1 MIKTFISRSTSS
13 QHILKQVTQE
23 VTYDSSLLLFFSS
36 TKQNFEELSSLLH
49 ETHPRLTIA
58 GCTTTGEISNEG
70 FSEGTVSFMLFSKKF
85 TAETVL
91 LQDIHKY
98 PYSQIDDIKQAVSL
112 SGISTREGNDRELG
126 IVLPTGLHGGE
137 EKMMSTIQSVFS
149 YDFPLIGGTAGDDAK
164 FQTTKVSLNGQVSTT
179 GGVLILLK
187 SPVPVRCYKENIFQ
201 ATDNILVVTEADSA
215 NRVVSKF
222 NGRKASQEYARLLGI
237 SETTLSTYFASNPL
251 GRQRG
256 YDHYIAS
263 PFQVLPNGSIQFY
276 CQVFEGD
283 QLSIMTPINPE
294 DKLKETVRTIHLE
307 FSRVEGVFATN
318 CILRKAQF
326 QQNNLERKL
335 STTLK
340 DLAPLA
346 GFSSYG
352 EQLNR
357 SLLNQT
363 LVVAVFGERRTP
375 FFGN

>member
-1 MIKTFISRSTSS
+1 MIKTFISRSVNT
-13 QHILKQVTQE
+13 QHILKQVNQE
-23 VTYDSSLLLFFSS
+23 VSSDSSLLLFFSS

-49 ETHPRLTIA
+49 ETYPRLTIA

-70 FSEGTVSFMLFSKKF
+70 FSEGTVSFMLFSNKF
-85 TAETVL
+85 KTQSVL

-98 PYSQIDDIKQAVSL
+98 PYSQVEDVKHAVHS
-112 SGISTREGNDRELG
+112 SGMSTQEGDERELG
-126 IVLPTGLHGGE
+126 IVLPTGLNGGE
-137 EKMMSTIQSVFS
+137 EKMMSTIQSVFA

-164 FQTTKVSLNGQVSTT
+164 FQATKVSLNGEVSTT
-179 GGVLILLK
+179 GGILILVK
-187 SPVPVRCYKENIFQ
+187 SPVSVRFYKENIFQ
-201 ATDNILVVTEADSA
+201 PTDNILVVTEADSA
-215 NRVVSKF
+215 NRIVAKF
-222 NGRKASQEYARLLGI
+222 NGRKASQEYARLLGV
-237 SETTLSTYFASNPL
+237 SERTLSTYFASNPL

-256 YDHYIAS
+256 YDHHIAS

-294 DKLKETVRTIHLE
+294 DKLKETVLTIHLE

-335 STTLK
+335 SMTLK
-340 DLAPLA
+340 DLAPLS

-363 LVVAVFGERRTP
+363 LVLAVFGERREP
-375 FFGN
+375 FFSK